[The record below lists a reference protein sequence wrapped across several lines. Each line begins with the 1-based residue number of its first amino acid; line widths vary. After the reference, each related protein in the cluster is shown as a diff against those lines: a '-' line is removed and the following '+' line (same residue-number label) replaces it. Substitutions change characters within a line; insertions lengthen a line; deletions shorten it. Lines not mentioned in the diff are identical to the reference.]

1 MRKFT
6 FWLSALFLV
15 FGLNVA
21 TAQTKVISGTVSDES
36 GALPGVSV
44 VIKGTTKGTQTDFDG
59 KYSLSANVGDVLV
72 FSFVGKETANR
83 TVGAANVIN
92 VTMAEG
98 AMALEEVVVT
108 ALGISKEKKALG
120 YAVQQVS
127 SEEISRANNP
137 NLLTNMSG
145 KMAGVEVRQ
154 SSGMPG
160 APATVL
166 IRGARSFDGNNQ
178 PLYVVDGMPISSGS
192 DYAQNVTGSFSSSRA
207 MDIDP
212 SDIESINVLKGQAAA
227 ALYGLRASNGVII
240 ITTKSGKN
248 TAKGNPTVNFTTSY
262 TMDVVASLPDAQ
274 QVYAQGTGGTGLART
289 TPSTFTPANSLSWG
303 PKISDLPTVATYGGN
318 SQGQPGLFWDPY
330 KAKWVSPIAYNNA
343 ENFFET
349 GNTTYYGLNISNSNE
364 FANYLIGIS
373 STEQEGII
381 TGSGM
386 KRYTAKLSSTFNL
399 GDKWKSGFTGNYS
412 DVAIDKLPSGNDSNL
427 FTVIGA
433 PASFDLMGTPY
444 HMEGLLGEYR
454 QISYRAGAV
463 GENPRWGTKN
473 NKFFEST
480 RRFFGNTFIEYKP
493 VDWVNVRYQIGVDS
507 YSSDN
512 ENIYQMGSAATG
524 QILPNATD
532 YTTPIKTTF
541 GYRAPTGGRINNY
554 GIMRSNVNSLL
565 NITITRDLS
574 EDLKATLVV
583 GNEFRDESMRSWT
596 MQGTGFTIPGWN
608 NMSNTT
614 TQTADESKDNFRS
627 VGNYANLS
635 LDFMN
640 MLYFNATGRY
650 DIVST
655 MPRDNRSFFYPS
667 VSLGFIFTELG
678 NLKGNDILSFGK
690 LRTSYAQVGQ
700 AGAYREPI
708 FYAGGAASGFLT
720 DGITYPLGGVSGF
733 RPNETIYDP
742 ALKPQNTKN
751 FEVGADLKF
760 LNNRVGLDYT
770 FSKQTATDQI
780 FSVPMAGSTGYTQF
794 VTNAGEMST
803 EAHEVVAYFIPVKND
818 NFEWYINANFTK
830 IKNEVISLAKGI
842 ESVSLAGF
850 TTPNVRAY
858 AGYTYPTIYGE
869 KLLRNAAGEI
879 LIDDNPASPNYGFPI
894 SGGAGKIGD
903 VSPDFILGVTN
914 SFTYKFMSL
923 SAQLDWK
930 SGGDIYSGTNRLMG
944 LYGSSKFTEDR
955 ETPFQYKDTENAK
968 GVGVLQTTGAPNNI
982 TRGGLNDLGAYQN
995 FYQNIFG
1002 NISEMNIYDSSYLK
1016 LREVAISFQIPKELA
1031 NKAKMKSASVSL
1043 IGRNFLL
1050 WSNIP
1055 NVDPESSQ
1063 GTGNGV
1069 GGFEYVSLPQ
1079 TTSYGVTLNLTF

>member
-1 MRKFT
+1 M
-6 FWLSALFLV
+6 LFR
-15 FGLNVA
+15 
-21 TAQTKVISGTVSDES
+21 SGT
-36 GALPGVSV
+36 
-44 VIKGTTKGTQTDFDG
+44 
-59 KYSLSANVGDVLV
+59 
-72 FSFVGKETANR
+72 
-83 TVGAANVIN
+83 
-92 VTMAEG
+92 
-98 AMALEEVVVT
+98 
-108 ALGISKEKKALG
+108 
-120 YAVQQVS
+120 
-127 SEEISRANNP
+127 
-137 NLLTNMSG
+137 
-145 KMAGVEVRQ
+145 
-154 SSGMPG
+154 
-160 APATVL
+160 
-166 IRGARSFDGNNQ
+166 
-178 PLYVVDGMPISSGS
+178 
-192 DYAQNVTGSFSSSRA
+192 
-207 MDIDP
+207 
-212 SDIESINVLKGQAAA
+212 
-227 ALYGLRASNGVII
+227 
-240 ITTKSGKN
+240 
-248 TAKGNPTVNFTTSY
+248 
-262 TMDVVASLPDAQ
+262 
-274 QVYAQGTGGTGLART
+274 
-289 TPSTFTPANSLSWG
+289 
-303 PKISDLPTVATYGGN
+303 
-318 SQGQPGLFWDPY
+318 
-330 KAKWVSPIAYNNA
+330 
-343 ENFFET
+343 
-349 GNTTYYGLNISNSNE
+349 
-364 FANYLIGIS
+364 
-373 STEQEGII
+373 
-381 TGSGM
+381 
-386 KRYTAKLSSTFNL
+386 
-399 GDKWKSGFTGNYS
+399 
-412 DVAIDKLPSGNDSNL
+412 
-427 FTVIGA
+427 
-433 PASFDLMGTPY
+433 
-444 HMEGLLGEYR
+444 
-454 QISYRAGAV
+454 
-463 GENPRWGTKN
+463 
-473 NKFFEST
+473 
-480 RRFFGNTFIEYKP
+480 
-493 VDWVNVRYQIGVDS
+493 
-507 YSSDN
+507 
-512 ENIYQMGSAATG
+512 
-524 QILPNATD
+524 
-532 YTTPIKTTF
+532 
-541 GYRAPTGGRINNY
+541 
-554 GIMRSNVNSLL
+554 
-565 NITITRDLS
+565 
-574 EDLKATLVV
+574 
-583 GNEFRDESMRSWT
+583 FRE
-596 MQGTGFTIPGWN
+596 
-608 NMSNTT
+608 
-614 TQTADESKDNFRS
+614 A
-627 VGNYANLS
+627 
-635 LDFMN
+635 
-640 MLYFNATGRY
+640 
-650 DIVST
+650 
-655 MPRDNRSFFYPS
+655 
-667 VSLGFIFTELG
+667 
-678 NLKGNDILSFGK
+678 
-690 LRTSYAQVGQ
+690 
-700 AGAYREPI
+700 I
-708 FYAGGAASGFLT
+708 FYAGGAASGFLS

-818 NFEWYINANFTK
+818 NFEWNINANFTK

-879 LIDDNPASPNYGFPI
+879 LINDNPASPNYGFPM

-1016 LREVAISFQIPKELA
+1016 LREVALSFQLPKELA